1 MSMEVT
7 LLADAEPRPRKV
19 AIGNFDG
26 VHVGHRA
33 VIAGSDTVLT
43 FDPNPLTVLAP
54 DRAPEEIMPFDLKR
68 DTIASLGVGELV
80 VIPFNR
86 EFSRLTA
93 DEFVEAILIERLG
106 ATEVAVGENFKFG
119 AGATG
124 DAGALSSR
132 TEFTTRVEPL
142 AVVDGEIVSSTRI
155 RELVAAGSIE
165 EAGRCLGAPFT
176 FEGEVVRG
184 DGRGRDLG
192 YPTANLVPPDG
203 GLVPARGIYAA
214 LVDGA
219 PAAVSVGL
227 RPTFESEGGL
237 LVEAF
242 LIGQDRD
249 LYGETLRIEF
259 IERLREERKY
269 DDVDELISQMH
280 EDVEMAKA
288 SCAAHVRA

>member
-1 MSMEVT
+1 MEVT

-19 AIGNFDG
+19 AIGTFDG

-33 VIAGSDTVLT
+33 VIAGADTVLT
-43 FDPNPLTVLAP
+43 FDPHPLTVLNPAKAP
-54 DRAPEEIMPFDLKR
+54 NQIMSFDLKR
-68 DTIASLGVGELV
+68 DTIAGLGVGELV

-86 EFSRLTA
+86 DFSRLTA
-93 DEFVEAILIERLG
+93 DEFVESILIERLG
-106 ATEVAVGENFKFG
+106 ATEGAVGENFRFG
-119 AGATG
+119 AEATG
-124 DAGALSSR
+124 DAGTLSSR
-132 TEFTTRVEPL
+132 AEFKTRVEPL
-142 AVVDGEIVSSTRI
+142 AVVDGEVVSSTRI
-155 RELVAAGSIE
+155 RELVATGSLD
-165 EAGRCLGAPFT
+165 EARRCLGHPFT

-192 YPTANLVPPDG
+192 YPTANLVPAEG
-203 GLVPARGIYAA
+203 ALVPARGIYAA
-214 LVDGA
+214 LADGA

-237 LVEAF
+237 LVEAY

-249 LYGETLRIEF
+249 LYGQTLRIEF

-269 DDVDELISQMH
+269 EEVDELVAQMH

-288 SCAAHVRA
+288 SCAAHERA